1 MKSLKM
7 VKYEIKKILRSRAV
21 LILSIIVPVILAFF
35 WFLLLSKKNISQNF
49 NLVIY
54 NQDKSFF

>member
-35 WFLLLSKKNISQNF
+35 GSSFYPKNISQNF
-49 NLVIY
+49 NLVSII
-54 NQDKSFF
+54 KIKVF